1 MALDLTQHPCFNSD
15 VRHRTGRIHLPVAP
29 RCNIQCNYCDRKFDC
44 ANESRPGVT
53 SSVLSPNQAMAYLDR
68 AVEKAPHLKV
78 VGIAGPGDPFA
89 NPEETIQTLRLVR
102 EKYPEM
108 LLCVATNGLNA
119 EPYVAE
125 LAQLQVSH
133 VTFTVNAV
141 DPAIGAQI
149 YAWVRDGRAIYRN
162 EAGASLLWE
171 RQKRAIA
178 ALKSNGVIVKINTIV
193 MPGINDTHTE
203 DVAIEMRALGVDI
216 MNCIPLYPV
225 KDTPFEDREQLGAEP
240 MRRLRKTVQAYLP
253 QMEHCTR
260 CRADAVGLLG
270 EAQRDDLVTLMR
282 ACADGTFDD
291 ELGNPGSPPC
301 GGREHGGSSRQS
313 ASGRSNPIVDL
324 RPGRSQSTPNRNS
337 RHAGTWGR
345 HGTLARIGAND
356 SGLPGRDRRRHRSK
370 TALGAGEG
378 GPEGN
383 RNVWAD
389 FAGSLHSVSIWRRAG
404 LDAQTF
410 SGVRIGVSRIGCG
423 LFIRV
428 RKESSWKNRS
438 ITFLYVQVFAWRVR
452 PKALAIVR
460 RPSPCCNISR
470 RKSSIAIWMPGFR
483 ARGV

>member
-68 AVEKAPHLKV
+68 AIEKAPYLKV

-89 NPEETIQTLRLVR
+89 NPEETMQTLCLVR

-119 EPYVAE
+119 GPYTAE

-141 DPAIGAQI
+141 DPVIGAQI

-162 EAGASLLWE
+162 EAAASLLWE

-178 ALKSNGVIVKINTIV
+178 ALKDHGVIVKINTIV
-193 MPGINDTHTE
+193 VPGINETHVE
-203 DVAIEMRALGVDI
+203 DVAIEMRALGADI

-225 KDTPFEDREQLGAEP
+225 KDTLFADREQLEAGR
-240 MRRLRKTVQAYLP
+240 MRQLRKAVQTYLP

-270 EAQRDDLVTLMR
+270 EPQRNELVTLMR
-282 ACADGTFDD
+282 ACADGTIDGKLVVNDRPYVAVASMEGLLVNQHLGEATRLWVFGPGDPNPRLIETRATPEPGGGMGRWL
-291 ELGNPGSPPC
+291 ELAQTIQDCRAVIVSGIGRKPRWALEQAGLKVIEMSGLVSQAISSLYESGDVPPSMRKQFRACGSEC
-301 GGREHGGSSRQS
+301 QGSS
-313 ASGRSNPIVDL
+313 V
-324 RPGRSQSTPNRNS
+324 
-337 RHAGTWGR
+337 
-345 HGTLARIGAND
+345 
-356 SGLPGRDRRRHRSK
+356 
-370 TALGAGEG
+370 
-378 GPEGN
+378 
-383 RNVWAD
+383 
-389 FAGSLHSVSIWRRAG
+389 
-404 LDAQTF
+404 
-410 SGVRIGVSRIGCG
+410 GC
-423 LFIRV
+423 
-428 RKESSWKNRS
+428 
-438 ITFLYVQVFAWRVR
+438 
-452 PKALAIVR
+452 
-460 RPSPCCNISR
+460 
-470 RKSSIAIWMPGFR
+470 
-483 ARGV
+483 

>member
-53 SSVLSPNQAMAYLDR
+53 SSVLSPTQAMAYLDR
-68 AVEKAPHLKV
+68 AIEKAPYLKV

-89 NPEETIQTLRLVR
+89 NSEETMETLRLVR

-119 EPYVAE
+119 EPYAEE

-141 DPAIGAQI
+141 DPSIGAQI

-178 ALKSNGVIVKINTIV
+178 ALKNHGVIVKINTIV
-193 MPGINDTHTE
+193 VPGINDAHAE

-282 ACADGTFDD
+282 VCADGTFDD
-291 ELGNPGSPPC
+291 ELGNPDRPYVAVASMEGLLVNQHLGEATRLWIFGPGDPNPRLIETRATPEPGDGMGRWRELAQTIQDCRAMIVGGIGRKPRWALEKAGLKVIEMSGLISQAVSTLYQSGDVPASMRKPFRPC
-301 GGREHGGSSRQS
+301 G
-313 ASGRSNPIVDL
+313 
-324 RPGRSQSTPNRNS
+324 
-337 RHAGTWGR
+337 
-345 HGTLARIGAND
+345 
-356 SGLPGRDRRRHRSK
+356 
-370 TALGAGEG
+370 
-378 GPEGN
+378 PECQG
-383 RNVWAD
+383 
-389 FAGSLHSVSIWRRAG
+389 
-404 LDAQTF
+404 
-410 SGVRIGVSRIGCG
+410 SGVGC
-423 LFIRV
+423 
-428 RKESSWKNRS
+428 S
-438 ITFLYVQVFAWRVR
+438 
-452 PKALAIVR
+452 
-460 RPSPCCNISR
+460 
-470 RKSSIAIWMPGFR
+470 
-483 ARGV
+483 

>member
-1 MALDLTQHPCFNSD
+1 

-68 AVEKAPHLKV
+68 AVEKAPYLKV

-89 NPEETIQTLRLVR
+89 NPEETMQTLRLVR
-102 EKYPEM
+102 EKYPEI

-125 LAQLQVSH
+125 LGQLQVSH
-133 VTFTVNAV
+133 VTLTVNAV
-141 DPAIGAQI
+141 DPVIGAQI

-193 MPGINDTHTE
+193 MPGINETHTE

-291 ELGNPGSPPC
+291 ELGNADRPHVAVASMEGLLVNQHLGEATRLWIFGPGDPNPRLIETRATPEPGDGMGRWRELAQTIQDC
-301 GGREHGGSSRQS
+301 RAVIVGGI
-313 ASGRSNPIVDL
+313 GRKPRWAL
-324 RPGRSQSTPNRNS
+324 EK
-337 RHAGTWGR
+337 AG
-345 HGTLARIGAND
+345 LKVIEM
-356 SGLPGRDRRRHRSK
+356 SGLISQAVSTLYQSGDVPASMRKPFR
-370 TALGAGEG
+370 AC
-378 GPEGN
+378 
-383 RNVWAD
+383 
-389 FAGSLHSVSIWRRAG
+389 GSECQG
-404 LDAQTF
+404 
-410 SGVRIGVSRIGCG
+410 SGVGC
-423 LFIRV
+423 
-428 RKESSWKNRS
+428 S
-438 ITFLYVQVFAWRVR
+438 
-452 PKALAIVR
+452 
-460 RPSPCCNISR
+460 
-470 RKSSIAIWMPGFR
+470 
-483 ARGV
+483 

>member
-53 SSVLSPNQAMAYLDR
+53 SSVLSPKQAMAYLDR
-68 AVEKAPHLKV
+68 AVEKAPYLKV

-89 NPEETIQTLRLVR
+89 NPEETMQTLRLVR

-162 EAGASLLWE
+162 EAAASLLWE
-171 RQKRAIA
+171 RQQRAIA
-178 ALKSNGVIVKINTIV
+178 ALKSHGVIVKVNTIV
-193 MPGINDTHTE
+193 VPGINDTHTE
-203 DVAIEMRALGVDI
+203 GVAIEMRALGVDI

-225 KDTPFEDREQLGAEP
+225 KDTPFEDREQLAAGP
-240 MRRLRKTVQAYLP
+240 MRQLRQTVQAYVP

-270 EAQRDDLVTLMR
+270 EAPRADLVTLMR
-282 ACADGTFDD
+282 ACADGPLDGQLADTDPLSDNARPYVAVASLEGFLVNQHLGEAARLWIFGPGDPD
-291 ELGNPGSPPC
+291 PRFIEIRATPEPGDGMGRWRELAQTIQDCRAVIVSGV
-301 GGREHGGSSRQS
+301 GRKPRWAMEQ
-313 ASGRSNPIVDL
+313 
-324 RPGRSQSTPNRNS
+324 
-337 RHAGTWGR
+337 AG
-345 HGTLARIGAND
+345 LKVIEM
-356 SGLPGRDRRRHRSK
+356 SGLISQAVSTLYESGDVPASMRKPFR
-370 TALGAGEG
+370 AC
-378 GPEGN
+378 
-383 RNVWAD
+383 
-389 FAGSLHSVSIWRRAG
+389 GSG
-404 LDAQTF
+404 TECQG
-410 SGVRIGVSRIGCG
+410 SGVGC
-423 LFIRV
+423 
-428 RKESSWKNRS
+428 S
-438 ITFLYVQVFAWRVR
+438 
-452 PKALAIVR
+452 
-460 RPSPCCNISR
+460 
-470 RKSSIAIWMPGFR
+470 
-483 ARGV
+483 